1 MVDEKEFYKLA
12 NRMVNAAK
20 RLYNR
25 DILSGVGGNIS
36 IRTSNPDH
44 IILSPSGIPIAG
56 MFPDDLCL
64 VDISEV
70 GQDKFKILKARHEF
84 TSEIYLHS
92 KIYKNRPEI
101 KAIVHSHPPMVT
113 AYACTNKEINFKILE
128 DQKWYIGEVEYLP
141 FVSSSTKELAE
152 VAWPKLTKNY
162 ILILKNHG
170 MVALG
175 DSLCEAVNITELLEE
190 LAKIS
195 YYAQDISKGKV
206 VEIPNEYWENRKIVP
221 RNNLIYNDEIF
232 D

>member
-1 MVDEKEFYKLA
+1 VVDEKEFYKLA
-12 NRMVNAAK
+12 NRMVNAAR

-44 IILSPSGIPIAG
+44 IILSPSGIPVAD

-64 VDISEV
+64 VDISGVE
-70 GQDKFKILKARHEF
+70 QDKFKVIKAKYKF

-92 KIYKNRPEI
+92 KVYKNRSEI
-101 KAIVHSHPPMVT
+101 KAIIHSHPPIIT

-128 DQKWYIGEVEYLP
+128 DQRWYIGDVEYLS

-152 VAWPKLTKNY
+152 AAWPKLTKNY
-162 ILILKNHG
+162 ALILKNHG
-170 MVALG
+170 LITLG

-190 LAKIS
+190 LAKVS
-195 YYAQDISKGKV
+195 YYALNIGEGKV
-206 VEIPNEYWENRKIVP
+206 MELPKEYWENCKIVP
-221 RNNLIYNDEIF
+221 RNNLIYHDEIF